1 MLNFITC
8 PHLSTRL
15 AWLSRIL
22 GPLPLS
28 STLFQVRRI
37 EGCSV
42 DYLAKEKAGM
52 RGSWEGDWTLTK
64 ASLVIKPC
72 WQYHSPIYHHNTP
85 IPQYLLPLQVT
96 ITSNNHQ
103 CNASAQRTLH
113 HYHRPFYNHFNLY
126 FVFLPFRVLVTAK
139 LKKSQN
145 TKKNSKGYKT
155 KILKAGNLSQS
166 RLPLHARAL
175 SVGEYQLE
183 KGNRCCFTV
192 NEVLQ

>member
-1 MLNFITC
+1 M
-8 PHLSTRL
+8 STRL

-72 WQYHSPIYHHNTP
+72 WQYHSPSHHHNTT
-85 IPQYLLPLQVT
+85 IPQYLLPLHVPITNAMYQHEERYT
-96 ITSNNHQ
+96 ITTDLS
-103 CNASAQRTLH
+103 TII
-113 HYHRPFYNHFNLY
+113 F
-126 FVFLPFRVLVTAK
+126 FVFTSFTCLLGFWSLPSLKNPILPKVTRQK
-139 LKKSQN
+139 F
-145 TKKNSKGYKT
+145 SKQAICLLATFACQGPVCRRISTGK
-155 KILKAGNLSQS
+155 GQ
-166 RLPLHARAL
+166 PLFY
-175 SVGEYQLE
+175 S
-183 KGNRCCFTV
+183 
-192 NEVLQ
+192 

>member
-1 MLNFITC
+1 M
-8 PHLSTRL
+8 STRL

-72 WQYHSPIYHHNTP
+72 WQYHSPIHHHNTT
-85 IPQYLLPLQVT
+85 ILAT
-96 ITSNNHQ
+96 ITSTNHQ
-103 CNASAQRTLH
+103 CNVSAQRTLD
-113 HYHRPFYNHFNLY
+113 HYHRHFYNHFCLY
-126 FVFLPFRVLVTAK
+126 FVYLPFKVLVTVPS
-139 LKKSQN
+139 LKNPKATRQ
-145 TKKNSKGYKT
+145 KFSKQAICLLATFACQGPVCRRISTGK
-155 KILKAGNLSQS
+155 GQ
-166 RLPLHARAL
+166 PLFY
-175 SVGEYQLE
+175 S
-183 KGNRCCFTV
+183 
-192 NEVLQ
+192 